1 MRFIMRAMAGAV
13 VVLAM
18 PGVASAQQLALGGP
32 VCRATMNGGQLTT
45 VVQFED
51 GYTVEGPWQVLQ
63 NRAASLEDG
72 GRGFQVGARLDRIVE
87 VDPST
92 GERQA
97 TAFPSPVSVT
107 FEGHDQDELVTRAAQ
122 IWCASVMK
130 ARSEGPQKSSGSQGA
145 QGLIRA
151 TL

>member
-1 MRFIMRAMAGAV
+1 MRSIIEVVAV
-13 VVLAM
+13 VAALVPATV
-18 PGVASAQQLALGGP
+18 GAQQISRIPP
-32 VCRATMNGGQLTT
+32 VCKASMDGGQLTT

-63 NRAASLEDG
+63 NRAAALDDG
-72 GRGFQVGARLDRIVE
+72 GKGIQVGARLDRIVE

-97 TAFPSPVSVT
+97 TPFPNPVDVT
-107 FEGHDQDELVTRAAQ
+107 FEGHNQDELMSRAAQ

-130 ARSEGPQKSSGSQGA
+130 ARAEAPQRSGGA
-145 QGLIRA
+145 HQQATPVIRA
-151 TL
+151 TD